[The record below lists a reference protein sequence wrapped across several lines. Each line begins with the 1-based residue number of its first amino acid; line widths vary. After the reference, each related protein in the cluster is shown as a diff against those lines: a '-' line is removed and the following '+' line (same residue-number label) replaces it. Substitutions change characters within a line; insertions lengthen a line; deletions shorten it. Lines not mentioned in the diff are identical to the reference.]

1 MQNNL
6 TKRRTVGYAS
16 GIISESV
23 LYNMFYTY
31 FLIFLTDIAGIVPA
45 IAGTI
50 SMVSIIVDGVTD
62 PIIGHMADKKN
73 RDKRRL
79 MKSAVIPMTILFVF
93 AFTKFNLPPWM
104 SLVYF
109 ISVAVMFWVAY
120 TFYTIPYYALCAE
133 ITSDY
138 DERTKIRGTSSFINA
153 FAIFVGSAA
162 PVLLVGLFEGFS
174 LSTNTSWSL
183 SAVAVAVI
191 AVIFGYV
198 AYHSTKNIKLYK
210 PENHESENIFK
221 TYLQVVKIKP
231 FKFLLVFIVL
241 FMVQSSLAQAD
252 LMYLLQYRMQVDPDL
267 YMSIALG
274 TIVLGM
280 IIFVPITTVL
290 ATKRDRKFAVIFLL
304 SIATLGM
311 FAFRFIG
318 ITNVYT
324 LVAMLLFYS
333 IGLAVFWTTFYSFT
347 YDISEIDEMVNSKKR
362 VGAITSLPQL
372 LQKFGAAIGM
382 QTLGLV
388 LTFTGYNSEVQVQ
401 SQSAA
406 MGIES
411 IITIFCPIVMA
422 LAVLFMALYPVTKA
436 RYQKL
441 QKALEDKNAGEE
453 YDVEGLDRLI

>member
-441 QKALEDKNAGEE
+441 QKALEDKNAGKE